1 MQPIGL
7 YSISVRGLAVPDL
20 LAWAAA
26 CGMPFVHLRGGARGV
41 GLTAQSDDTVR
52 AWARVA
58 RETVPITGVT
68 ADVELADLLI
78 GGSAV
83 RWQAAQEVT
92 RLARATRT
100 LGGAW
105 VRLLARTPLT
115 CRQLTGAA
123 ALPAAEVPLLAEIHH
138 PQWMSTDVLTALLD
152 ASGPTGG
159 LRLLADTAQLAAAL
173 PADLPA
179 TASGAVPAWL
189 DLIAEHALVL
199 HLSDPG
205 TGLTGCGP
213 ALVAAAVQA
222 RIHHGLPLQVAVEW
236 TGPDRSPRACLARYR
251 AATAWWRTMQGRRR

>member
-1 MQPIGL
+1 MMQPIGL

-26 CGMPFVHLRGGARGV
+26 CGIPFVHLRGGPRGV
-41 GLTAQSDDTVR
+41 ALAARSDDTVR
-52 AWARVA
+52 AWARA
-58 RETVPITGVT
+58 AQETVPITGVT
-68 ADVELADLLI
+68 ADVDLADLLI
-78 GGSAV
+78 GGPAV
-83 RWQAAQEVT
+83 RRQAAQEVT
-92 RLARATRT
+92 RLAHATRI

-123 ALPAAEVPLLAEIHH
+123 VLPAAEVPLLAELHH
-138 PQWMSTDVLTALLD
+138 PQWMAADLLMALLD

-173 PADLPA
+173 PAD
-179 TASGAVPAWL
+179 GAVPAWL
-189 DLIAEHALVL
+189 DLIADHAPVL
-199 HLSDPG
+199 HLSDRG
-205 TGLTGCGP
+205 TGLAGRGP
-213 ALVAAAVQA
+213 ALVAAAAQT

-251 AATAWWRTMQGRRR
+251 AATAWWRTSEGRR